1 MAVRCDTPRRAP
13 VALRT
18 QRSRRFVSGSWSGSW
33 ARLLVGV
40 ALITGCERGGATTT
54 PDTKADTKK
63 GEHTGKLDPRVADPR
78 EDSGLPDAPVEP
90 AAETP
95 PRVRPGPVEV
105 TDRDAAMAAVVHGN
119 PDGGVAWLRDHIK
132 AKPKDTTARIALAR
146 GLITTGALDD
156 AAKVLEDAKGAPL
169 EVDVVQLRVWLHRQR
184 SQLAAAEKVLDE
196 AVRKHPNGVA
206 LIGDQ
211 IALRVDTGRRDDP
224 KTRALIDAMYDAYDS
239 GKVASAAE
247 LLAVAI
253 AAHARGGKGGY
264 HDANMVLEAA
274 EALEPVDTGSWIG
287 DRVRLLRGNVFL
299 EKYAA
304 DEAATTFELLLARD
318 PWHPEALVGMAQVHL
333 EQLRLAGAARFAS
346 EALQVDPNN
355 ADAHAALARV
365 ALIEG
370 RHDELEAHVNKA
382 ALVRSPG
389 HVRSLAVVAARAIA
403 EGDRKAYGGAE
414 ARVLADN
421 PQGGA
426 FFRDL
431 SEILVFLHLYPEAD
445 TALREAVRL
454 SPSDPHNQ
462 SAYGLN
468 LLRLGDE
475 PAGRAALEKAW
486 KGDPFNERTRNVL
499 DLYEKRLD
507 KHYGVAT
514 SGELTVRLPTED
526 REFIEPVLVGM
537 AQKSRAAL
545 DGHYKTSA
553 GKLRLEFFA
562 DADEFSVR
570 TVGVPSLGAVA
581 VCFGPVITFIGPYQG
596 RVNLDLVMRH
606 EMAHVY
612 AIRRSKGRVPRWFTE
627 GLSEWESEQADPA
640 WSRESAGLLVEARKH
655 GKLRKISELELAF
668 IRAESSV
675 MMEAAYATSAYAI
688 RYLAATYGRPKL
700 IKILDG
706 YGAGKHTPELF
717 LEHFGKSVDQIDRDF
732 DEWFVDELGR
742 KQSGWTPSRKPGDDP
757 RDTLWRSAGEQI
769 EGNELDE
776 AVRTLEKLIASKGDG
791 FGPRMGIA
799 EILMQ
804 GKDPQLAKRHLE
816 AARKFSTESTEPL
829 VKLAELARKAG
840 NVDDEKRVLR
850 AALAIDADS
859 FDPAGRLL
867 MLAAVTDD
875 ADALAYATAR
885 VAALAPLHPMS
896 LAARALA
903 LAGSGK
909 KPAAKSHVARATT
922 ALERVEGRGPA
933 DTFVVLALAQRA
945 TGDEPGAAET
955 IAGLAKADL
964 PKVARRKLG
973 LDKG

>member
-1 MAVRCDTPRRAP
+1 MVVRCDTPRRAVRRSVRP
-13 VALRT
+13 
-18 QRSRRFVSGSWSGSW
+18 RSR
-33 ARLLVGV
+33 ARHGVIASLVAMALVG
-40 ALITGCERGGATTT
+40 ACERRGGSAT
-54 PDTKADTKK
+54 PNDVAVKSPRGDADA
-63 GEHTGKLDPRVADPR
+63 GGKLDPKLADPR
-78 EDSGLPDAPVEP
+78 EHSGVPDAPVE
-90 AAETP
+90 AAVETK
-95 PRVRPGPVEV
+95 PRERPSPVEV
-105 TDRDAAMAAVVHGN
+105 ADREAALGAVVRGN
-119 PDGGVAWLRDHIK
+119 PDGGVAWLRTHVA

-146 GLITTGALDD
+146 GLVATGNLDE
-156 AAKVLEDAKGAPL
+156 ATKVLEDAKGAPL
-169 EVDVVQLRVWLHRQR
+169 DVEVVQIRVALLRQR
-184 SQLAAAEKVLDE
+184 SQLKQAEALLDE
-196 AVRKHPNGVA
+196 AVRKHPKAVA
-206 LIGDQ
+206 LVGDQ

-224 KTRALIDAMYDAYDS
+224 KTRALIDAMYDAYDA
-239 GKVASAAE
+239 GKVETAAE

-274 EALEPVDTGSWIG
+274 EALEPVDAGSWIG

-299 EKYAA
+299 EKYAS
-304 DEAATTFELLLARD
+304 DEAATTFEMLLGRD

-333 EQLRLAGAARFAS
+333 DQLRLAAAARTAS
-346 EALQVDPNN
+346 EALQVDPHN

-370 RHDELEAHVNKA
+370 RHAELETHIRDE

-389 HVRSLAVVAARAIA
+389 HVRSLAVVAAQAIA
-403 EGDRKAYGGAE
+403 EGDTKAYEAAH

-421 PQGGA
+421 PRGGA

-445 TALREAVRL
+445 AALAEAVKL
-454 SPSDPHNQ
+454 APGDPHNQ

-475 PAGRAALEKAW
+475 EAGRAALAKAW

-514 SGELTVRLPTED
+514 SGALTVRLPTED
-526 REFIEPVLVGM
+526 REFVEPVLLGM
-537 AQKSRAAL
+537 AQKSLTAL
-545 DGHYKTSA
+545 DAHYKTST

-581 VCFGPVITFIGPYQG
+581 VCFGPVITFIGPYHG

-640 WSRESAGLLVEARKH
+640 WARESAALLTSAREA

-675 MMEAAYATSAYAI
+675 MMEAAYATAAYAI

-700 IKILDG
+700 IAILDG

-717 LEHFGKSVDQIDRDF
+717 AEHFGKSEAEIDREF
-732 DEWFVDELGR
+732 DAWFAAELAA
-742 KQSGWTPSRKPGDDP
+742 KHSGWMPDPNGGDDP
-757 RDTLWRSAGEQI
+757 RDALWRTAGEQLQKD
-769 EGNELDE
+769 ERDE
-776 AVRTLEKLIASKGDG
+776 AVRTLEKLVASDGDG
-791 FGPRMGIA
+791 FAPRMGLA

-804 GKDPQLAKRHLE
+804 GKDPKLAKRHLE
-816 AARKFSTESTEPL
+816 AARKFSVESTEPL
-829 VKLAELARKAG
+829 VKLAELARQAG
-840 NVDDEKRVLR
+840 DVDEEKRVLR

-875 ADALAYATAR
+875 RDSLAYASARTAG
-885 VAALAPLHPMS
+885 LAPLHPIS
-896 LAARALA
+896 LAARALT
-903 LAGSGK
+903 LATSGK
-909 KPAAKSHVARATT
+909 APAAKAHVARAKT
-922 ALERVEGRGPA
+922 ALENTEGRGPA

-945 TGDEPGAAET
+945 IGDDAGAKAT
-955 IAGLAKADL
+955 IAKLAKAPL

-973 LDKG
+973 LE